1 MLQRSRCTLTIKV
14 ALFLA
19 VLAFG
24 TATLRAQDAGRA
36 KESTVSWHTTR
47 SSPDDLEISGEL
59 NEIPA
64 GTIRYLT
71 RADLLAL
78 PQVSYTVKGD
88 PNFAGPTR
96 VSGVLLEELSRR
108 FGSRPEADM
117 VQATCVDLYQSHY
130 PQSYIAAHHPILV
143 LTINGQ
149 PPERWPTDG
158 AGHGMDMGPYLI
170 SHEAFTPSFHVLGH
184 SDEAQIPWGVVR
196 LEFRDEESVLGAIA
210 PRGARAKDH
219 AVLDGYR
226 IAQQNC
232 FRCHNMGSEGGRKA
246 RHPWFVLAGWAA
258 SYPEYF
264 AAYVRDPKKKNLQSQ
279 MPGSPNYDDATIQA
293 LIAYFRTFVVEE
305 KP

>member
-1 MLQRSRCTLTIKV
+1 MLQRSLSTLTTKV

-19 VLAFG
+19 VTATG

-36 KESTVSWHTTR
+36 KESAISWHTTR

-59 NEIPA
+59 TGVPA
-64 GTIRYLT
+64 GTTRYLT
-71 RADLLAL
+71 RADLLPL
-78 PQVSYTVKGD
+78 RQVSYTVEGD
-88 PNFAGPTR
+88 PNFRGATR

-117 VQATCVDLYQSHY
+117 AVAICVDLYQAHY
-130 PQSYIAAHHPILV
+130 PRSYVAAHHPILV

-149 PPERWPTDG
+149 PPELWPKDG
-158 AGHGMDMGPYLI
+158 EGQGVDMGPYLI
-170 SHEAFTPSFHVLGH
+170 SHEAFRPSFHVLAH

-196 LEFRDEESVLGAIA
+196 LEFRNEQSVLGAIA
-210 PRGARAKDH
+210 PRGARANDPE
-219 AVLDGYR
+219 VRDGYR

-232 FRCHNMGSEGGRKA
+232 FRCHNMGSEGGRRA

-258 SYPEYF
+258 SSPEYF
-264 AAYVRDPKKKNLQSQ
+264 AAYVRDPKKRNSQSQ
-279 MPGSPNYDDATIQA
+279 MPGSPDFDNATVQA